1 MSGSSGARGDTPEA
15 RSARTSEARDAR
27 KEMSGPSGARGDTP
41 EARSARTSEARDARK
56 KLSGG
61 RGPGAA
67 VGAPRALRIARALT
81 PWLLVAVIGG
91 ACALVVA
98 RALEGAR
105 GAEPIVWRS
114 PNAVV
119 LLAAAGFIG
128 VLAFHLH
135 RRRAAAM
142 AFSQTRLVHRIGV
155 LAWLSDLPAV
165 LRMLAVC
172 ALAVALARPE
182 TYRTLRREIDTIDIM
197 LVVDMSKSMEES
209 DLPRDRLDA
218 AQRVIRRFLRRTTHD
233 RIGLVVFGQ
242 QAMLQCP
249 LTLDTK
255 VLERIVADLAIG
267 DVPEL
272 GTAIGDGLGLA
283 LSQLRDDRRSPGG
296 GDGDGDAGGASG
308 RGIDRRDSGP
318 EVALAKSKVVI
329 LLSDGDSNWVTRFEP
344 DEAARVA
351 KDMGVKVYTVLVGRE
366 ESDLFGGMS
375 VNPTTLRSIATLTG
389 GEFFRATDYESFDR
403 GFQTVR
409 NKLDKTKRV
418 EIERVPDKQ
427 MFVPL
432 AILALVLLGLD
443 LLLSH
448 TRLRRLP

>member
-1 MSGSSGARGDTPEA
+1 MT
-15 RSARTSEARDAR
+15 
-27 KEMSGPSGARGDTP
+27 GPR
-41 EARSARTSEARDARK
+41 
-56 KLSGG
+56 GG
-61 RGPGAA
+61 RPLDRGRWAW
-67 VGAPRALRIARALT
+67 RLLRGLT
-81 PWLLVAVIGG
+81 PWLLVAGLG
-91 ACALVVA
+91 AIAALFTA
-98 RALEGAR
+98 RYFEAVR
-105 GAEPIVWRS
+105 GPEAIVWRS
-114 PNAVV
+114 PRAVV

-128 VLAFHLH
+128 VVAFHLQ

-142 AFSQTRLVHRIGV
+142 AFSQTHLVRRIGAV
-155 LAWLSDLPAV
+155 AWLSDLPGV
-165 LRMLAVC
+165 LRMLAVA

-182 TYRTLRREIDTIDIM
+182 TYRTLKHEIDTI
-197 LVVDMSKSMEES
+197 VVDMSKSMEET

-218 AQRVIRRFLRRTTHD
+218 AQRVIRRFLRRSGHD

-249 LTLDTK
+249 LTLDSK
-255 VLERIVADLAIG
+255 MLEQVVADLTIG

-283 LSQLRDDRRSPGG
+283 LSQLRDDRRDVGP
-296 GDGDGDAGGASG
+296 
-308 RGIDRRDSGP
+308 DSAP
-318 EVALAKSKVVI
+318 SKSKVVI

-351 KDMGVKVYTVLVGRE
+351 HDMGVKVYTVLVGRE

-375 VNPTTLRSIATLTG
+375 VNPATLRSIAAVTG
-389 GEFFRATDYESFDR
+389 GEFFRATDYDSFDR

-409 NKLDKTKRV
+409 SKLDTTKRV
-418 EIERVPDKQ
+418 EIERIPDKQ

-432 AILALVLLGLD
+432 ALLALILLGLE
-443 LLLSH
+443 LVLSH

>member
-1 MSGSSGARGDTPEA
+1 MTE
-15 RSARTSEARDAR
+15 RSDRPRTREG
-27 KEMSGPSGARGDTP
+27 MPV
-41 EARSARTSEARDARK
+41 
-56 KLSGG
+56 
-61 RGPGAA
+61 AA
-67 VGAPRALRIARALT
+67 RIARALF
-81 PWLLVAVIGG
+81 PWLLVAGLGAIG
-91 ACALVVA
+91 ALFVA
-98 RALEGAR
+98 RYFEAAR
-105 GAEPIVWRS
+105 GAETIVWRS
-114 PNAVV
+114 PHAVILV
-119 LLAAAGFIG
+119 AAACFIG

-142 AFSQTRLVHRIGV
+142 AFSQTRLVRRIGV
-155 LAWLSDLPAV
+155 LAWLSDLPSV
-165 LRMLAVC
+165 LRVLAVA

-197 LVVDMSKSMEES
+197 LVVDMSKSMEET

-255 VLERIVADLAIG
+255 VLEQIVADLAIG

-283 LSQLRDDRRSPGG
+283 LSQLRDDRRET
-296 GDGDGDAGGASG
+296 
-308 RGIDRRDSGP
+308 GP
-318 EVALAKSKVVI
+318 ENAPAKSKVVI

-351 KDMGVKVYTVLVGRE
+351 KAMGVKVYTVLVGRE

-375 VNPTTLRSIATLTG
+375 VNPATLRSIAALTG
-389 GEFFRATDYESFDR
+389 GEFFRATDYDSFDK

-409 NKLDKTKRV
+409 SKLDTTKRV
-418 EIERVPDKQ
+418 EIERIPDKQ

-432 AILALVLLGLD
+432 AILGLLLLGLD

>member
-1 MSGSSGARGDTPEA
+1 MTRRRTLQGPGSSGRVPI
-15 RSARTSEARDAR
+15 
-27 KEMSGPSGARGDTP
+27 
-41 EARSARTSEARDARK
+41 
-56 KLSGG
+56 
-61 RGPGAA
+61 
-67 VGAPRALRIARALT
+67 ALRFARAMT
-81 PWLLVAVIGG
+81 PWLLVVALGG
-91 ACALVVA
+91 ACAFVVA
-98 RALEGAR
+98 RTFERVR
-105 GAEPIVWRS
+105 GSEPIVWRS
-114 PNAVV
+114 PNAMG

-142 AFSQTRLVHRIGV
+142 AFSQTRLVRRIGA
-155 LAWLSDLPAV
+155 LAWLSDLPSV
-165 LRMLAVC
+165 LRMLAVA

-182 TYRTLRREIDTIDIM
+182 TYRTVRHEIDTIDIM
-197 LVVDMSKSMEES
+197 LVVDMSKSMEET

-255 VLERIVADLAIG
+255 VLERIITDLAIG

-283 LSQLRDDRRSPGG
+283 LSQLRDDRRSQVEGG
-296 GDGDGDAGGASG
+296 GDA
-308 RGIDRRDSGP
+308 RRETGP
-318 EVALAKSKVVI
+318 ESGLDNAPAKSKVVI

-375 VNPTTLRSIATLTG
+375 VNPTTLRSIASLTG

-418 EIERVPDKQ
+418 EIEHVPDKQ

>member
-1 MSGSSGARGDTPEA
+1 MTPGRDGRPRDRMRGV
-15 RSARTSEARDAR
+15 RRF
-27 KEMSGPSGARGDTP
+27 
-41 EARSARTSEARDARK
+41 
-56 KLSGG
+56 
-61 RGPGAA
+61 
-67 VGAPRALRIARALT
+67 ARALV
-81 PWLLVAVIGG
+81 PWLLVAGLGAIGW
-91 ACALVVA
+91 LVVA
-98 RALEGAR
+98 RYFEIAR
-105 GAEPIVWRS
+105 GPEKIVWRS
-114 PNAVV
+114 PHAVV
-119 LLAAAGFIG
+119 LLAAAGLVG

-142 AFSQTRLVHRIGV
+142 AFSQVELVRRIGV
-155 LAWLSDLPAV
+155 AAWLSDLPSV
-165 LRMLAVC
+165 LRVLAVA

-182 TYRTLRREIDTIDIM
+182 TYRTLKHEIDTIDIM
-197 LVVDMSKSMEES
+197 LVVDMSKSMEET

-255 VLERIVADLAIG
+255 VLEQIVTDLAIG

-283 LSQLRDDRRSPGG
+283 LSQLRDDRRET
-296 GDGDGDAGGASG
+296 
-308 RGIDRRDSGP
+308 GP
-318 EVALAKSKVVI
+318 EDAPAKSKVVI

-351 KDMGVKVYTVLVGRE
+351 KDMGVKVYTILVGRE

-375 VNPTTLRSIATLTG
+375 VNPATLRSIAALTG
-389 GEFFRATDYESFDR
+389 GEFFRATDYESFDK

-409 NKLDKTKRV
+409 SKLDTTKRV
-418 EIERVPDKQ
+418 EIERIPDKQ

-432 AILALVLLGLD
+432 ALLGLVLLGLE
-443 LLLSH
+443 LVLSH